1 MTFVD
6 SCFLF
11 LRVFKRIC
19 LQFASYKSLGH
30 GASSR
35 NHTRSSSSIKPSR
48 RLSTASKNPR
58 INDRVLIWSA
68 VFIDCMIL
76 SAGCSCRKWFWHP
89 RIYMHLLYSE
99 VYPRYRKI
107 VPAASHSKPQD
118 ICKPQC
124 NEVCFPLQQGGWDE
138 NSNNPPAKTSRRMFY
153 RACIL
158 IFFSNPWL
166 AGICSNFL
174 VSEIVFFWSICPELH
189 GDMLIPFCVAYLEH
203 VSSKTGFCRMQFFW
217 EICIFP
223 QDNQRKSDLLRNH
236 LQSSALLH
244 LHIARRVS
252 VATPLRL
259 ATVWCSQW
267 HCHWVSSV
275 NSRSKEDLTVL
286 QRSIKC

>member
-1 MTFVD
+1 MSIWWSNVFGGCSMTFVD

-48 RLSTASKNPR
+48 RISTASKNPR

-89 RIYMHLLYSE
+89 CIYMHLLYSE
-99 VYPRYRKI
+99 VYPRHRKI
-107 VPAASHSKPQD
+107 VPATSHSKLQD

-138 NSNNPPAKTSRRMFY
+138 NSSNPPAKTSRRMFY

-174 VSEIVFFWSICPELH
+174 VSEFVFFWS
-189 GDMLIPFCVAYLEH
+189 MSWIPWGSFNPILRGI
-203 VSSKTGFCRMQFFW
+203 SWT
-217 EICIFP
+217 CIFQNRLL
-223 QDNQRKSDLLRNH
+223 QDAVFLRN
-236 LQSSALLH
+236 LYFPTGQLKKNWTFLH
-244 LHIARRVS
+244 AVKKI
-252 VATPLRL
+252 
-259 ATVWCSQW
+259 
-267 HCHWVSSV
+267 
-275 NSRSKEDLTVL
+275 L